1 MPGAEN
7 ENYASEIGRESSL
20 APKAA
25 SHRDKALSC
34 VSCPHRRGGGRDRT
48 PLRKPD
54 RVLARVFATTFSR
67 SRAEPRWK
75 AQNRKTQKYRRQ
87 PIAGQP
93 AYPGNDRS
101 LGKRVNEVLINNKE
115 VFANLADAEG
125 PVRTRIEIDAFF
137 LFRAQ
142 FLGSLLPDG
151 GLFAARQ
158 GNLITLVI
166 HKRRGYYRLE
176 HTVQCKCPQS
186 RLTGRHIGS
195 FDLCQIRLL
204 VQSKSN
210 AVGRYAGSS
219 ADINND

>member
-75 AQNRKTQKYRRQ
+75 AQNWKTQKYRRQ

-142 FLGSLLPDG
+142 FWVRCCQAADCSPLGKAISSLSSYTSVVDIIVLNI
-151 GLFAARQ
+151 L
-158 GNLITLVI
+158 
-166 HKRRGYYRLE
+166 
-176 HTVQCKCPQS
+176 
-186 RLTGRHIGS
+186 
-195 FDLCQIRLL
+195 
-204 VQSKSN
+204 SN
-210 AVGRYAGSS
+210 ANVLNRGSPVVTSVRSISARYACLFKANRTLSGVMPV
-219 ADINND
+219 AAPI